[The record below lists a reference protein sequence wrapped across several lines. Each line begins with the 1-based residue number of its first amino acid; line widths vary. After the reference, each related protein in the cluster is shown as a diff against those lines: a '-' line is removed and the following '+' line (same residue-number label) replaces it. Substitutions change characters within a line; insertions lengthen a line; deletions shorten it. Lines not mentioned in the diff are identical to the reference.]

1 MEQIDLI
8 TPNHACLLLGLVG
21 RISDWRIIDKGRMNQ
36 RMWQHL
42 SCCFLLLCEDVASRP
57 GGSWGCLKIP
67 DISGYPNSKSGISK
81 TNAWFSPFFFIPYVY
96 PAFPSGSRSTPNF
109 GSQDGR
115 TCAKAPKPFLISK
128 LNHDLPKTKS
138 RHPKIMGKVMES
150 AFRSFYFFFLTW
162 FLLMPG
168 LATRDAA
175 RAAALATDVRRA
187 VSRAARDM
195 RDHCQGI

>member
-1 MEQIDLI
+1 MSNTFNSYHMEQIDLI

-81 TNAWFSPFFFIPYVY
+81 TNAWFSPFFFIPLCLPCFSIWIEVH
-96 PAFPSGSRSTPNF
+96 PKFWVAGR
-109 GSQDGR
+109 QDLCQG
-115 TCAKAPKPFLISK
+115 AKAVF
-128 LNHDLPKTKS
+128 DF
-138 RHPKIMGKVMES
+138 KIES
-150 AFRSFYFFFLTW
+150 
-162 FLLMPG
+162 
-168 LATRDAA
+168 
-175 RAAALATDVRRA
+175 
-187 VSRAARDM
+187 
-195 RDHCQGI
+195 